1 MRLDC
6 EDVLPLFEQQ
16 PVGLEVDQFGV
27 ATGMNR
33 RRGVEGNRLIR
44 LAGQASPGNLG
55 AVQVGNE
62 AAGSFSMLGALAGG
76 RIGRCGGLFLAEL

>member
-1 MRLDC
+1 MRLDG

-16 PVGLEVDQFGV
+16 PVRLEVDQFGV

-55 AVQVGNE
+55 AVQVGDE
-62 AAGSFSMLGALAGG
+62 AVVVVYPKDERLD
-76 RIGRCGGLFLAEL
+76 LFGVLNCEAFAQEH